1 MNHAAL
7 TRNMH
12 KRPTLAA
19 ACVAAALCMAFFFLH
34 RGFPWPVEGYGLVDN
49 WSGVWCAH
57 PYIGL
62 GIELG
67 IVGLIMLLMAYLNK
81 AYNLLRTMSMLH
93 CTLFI
98 LMEAATPPLLLTLN
112 PGAVLCLVVLLCI
125 AILFFDHMHAQP
137 DTRRIFLVFFLL
149 SICASA
155 QYAFVVYIP
164 VFLLACIQLKLF
176 SLRALSA
183 ILLGIIS
190 PWIILMGFGI
200 VVPDDLQ
207 MPMFALEMPQ
217 WAHPRTMLF
226 VATVVV
232 TVVLSVLALLQNLIK
247 IISYNAQSRAMQSV
261 MTTITVVTIAAVV
274 VDFRNIYAYLTLLNC
289 IAAFQLTH
297 MFVAIHNFARS
308 YLAVL
313 FLVILYISLFIMKMM
328 V

>member
-34 RGFPWPVEGYGLVDN
+34 RGFPWPVEGYGLVDK
-49 WSGVWCAH
+49 WSGVWCDH

-62 GIELG
+62 GIEVAL
-67 IVGLIMLLMAYLNK
+67 VSLTMLLMAYLNK
-81 AYNLLRTMSMLH
+81 AYNLLRQISMLH
-93 CTLFI
+93 CSIFI

-112 PGAVLCLVVLLCI
+112 PGAVLCLMVLLCV
-125 AILFFDHMHAQP
+125 AILFFDHIHEQP

-149 SICASA
+149 SVGASV
-155 QYAFVVYIP
+155 QYAFIVYIP
-164 VFLLACIQLKLF
+164 VFILACIQLKLF

-183 ILLGIIS
+183 IILGVIS
-190 PWIILMGFGI
+190 PWIILIGLGI
-200 VVPDDLQ
+200 VSPDDLQ
-207 MPMFALEMPQ
+207 MPVFEPEMPQ

-226 VATVVV
+226 LATVAV

-261 MTTITVVTIAAVV
+261 LTTITVVTIAAVV

-289 IAAFQLTH
+289 IASFQLTH
-297 MFVAIHNFARS
+297 MFVAIHNFSRS

-313 FLVILYISLFIMKMM
+313 VLVILYISLFVMKMM